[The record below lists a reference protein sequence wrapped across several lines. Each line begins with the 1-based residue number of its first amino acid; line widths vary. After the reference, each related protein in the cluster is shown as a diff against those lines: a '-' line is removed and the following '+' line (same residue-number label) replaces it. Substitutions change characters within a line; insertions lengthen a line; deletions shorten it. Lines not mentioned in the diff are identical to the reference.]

1 MFIISLSAY
10 IRGTL
15 FSGII
20 TATIAAGF
28 ASKFYGEI
36 DVKMTIEALK
46 IEIGMEVEY
55 LTLKIMWLCF
65 KIPMG
70 CFSVRICIPIITLA
84 WSNPVNIFPPLVIK
98 GV

>member
-46 IEIGMEVEY
+46 IEVNSFINKY
-55 LTLKIMWLCF
+55 LCKKKKLLKL
-65 KIPMG
+65 
-70 CFSVRICIPIITLA
+70 L
-84 WSNPVNIFPPLVIK
+84 
-98 GV
+98 

>member
-1 MFIISLSAY
+1 
-10 IRGTL
+10 
-15 FSGII
+15 
-20 TATIAAGF
+20 
-28 ASKFYGEI
+28 
-36 DVKMTIEALK
+36 
-46 IEIGMEVEY
+46 MEVEY